1 MAVLQFILS
10 TVFPLLLPRGLRTAH
25 RPQRG
30 LYQVGTFPDTGPLV
44 QLLILATGWGPS
56 YPCVLVT
63 STQVGGRVDVLCV
76 SSTAEEAL
84 QSEGPLL
91 NTL

>member
-10 TVFPLLLPRGLRTAH
+10 TVFPLLLPRGLRAAH

-44 QLLILATGWGPS
+44 QPLILAAGWGSS
-56 YPCVLVT
+56 YLCLLVA
-63 STQVGGRVDVLCV
+63 SAKVGGRIKSLCV
-76 SSTAEEAL
+76 TSNAEEAQ
-84 QSEGPLL
+84 QS
-91 NTL
+91 